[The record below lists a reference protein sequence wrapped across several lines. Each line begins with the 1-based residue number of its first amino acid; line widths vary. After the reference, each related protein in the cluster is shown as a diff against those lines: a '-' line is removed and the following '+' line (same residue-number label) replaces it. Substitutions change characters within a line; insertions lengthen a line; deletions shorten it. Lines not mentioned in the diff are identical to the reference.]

1 MTLRIKIL
9 WGKLAEGLSVKKI
22 LLLIAGAMIC
32 SFGIPQY
39 SSAYRH
45 NRRRDYRPDAAG

>member
-1 MTLRIKIL
+1 MTPCIKIL

-32 SFGIPQY
+32 SFGI
-39 SSAYRH
+39 H